1 MLPLI
6 ICVQQVCTYPAIS
19 VQYILGI
26 WMDTSRSKCLYNIK
40 RQSHVALHRLFTIY
54 KDIKINP
61 LELKYF
67 SKNSG
72 TSGNDER

>member
-1 MLPLI
+1 M
-6 ICVQQVCTYPAIS
+6 
-19 VQYILGI
+19 
-26 WMDTSRSKCLYNIK
+26 YNIK
-40 RQSHVALHRLFTIY
+40 RQSQVALHRLFTIY